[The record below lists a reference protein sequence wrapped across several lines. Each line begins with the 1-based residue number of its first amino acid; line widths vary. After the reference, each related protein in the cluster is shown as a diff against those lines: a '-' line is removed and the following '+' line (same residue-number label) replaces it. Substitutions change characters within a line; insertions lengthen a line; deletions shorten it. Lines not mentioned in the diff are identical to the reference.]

1 MWREQLM
8 NNLCKYS
15 IITVQSKNDILD
27 FCTGEVV
34 YFDNE
39 IITLKT
45 IHLKEN
51 IDILHHYIKLI
62 NGEYVNTVLI
72 EDKGTSKL
80 FTKKYKGILQK
91 ETDKFLII
99 DMICSKKDYT
109 ITHIEGKEVKHE
121 QLK

>member
-1 MWREQLM
+1 M

-15 IITVQSKNDILD
+15 IITVQSKHEISD
-27 FCTGEVV
+27 FYTGEVV

-51 IDILHHYIKLI
+51 IDILHHSIKFI
-62 NGEYVNTVLI
+62 NGEYINTVLI
-72 EDKGTSKL
+72 EDKGVSKL
-80 FTKKYKGILQK
+80 FNKKYKGILQK

-99 DMICSKKDYT
+99 DMIFSKKDYT
-109 ITHIEGKEVKHE
+109 ITNIEGKEVKHE